1 MKFCITK
8 YLGNCHTLIFGPK
21 LDVATQT
28 ILVKKF
34 NSLLDE
40 YRNKYDLMFLSIELE
55 TAQKINKTVNIS
67 RNIFIKL
74 SPLLDPVKYMT
85 GKYDL
90 NDPTLLVLPSL
101 SSNEE
106 NCHKKTL

>member
-74 SPLLDPVKYMT
+74 SPLL
-85 GKYDL
+85 GH
-90 NDPTLLVLPSL
+90 SL
-101 SSNEE
+101 A
-106 NCHKKTL
+106 CPKFFI